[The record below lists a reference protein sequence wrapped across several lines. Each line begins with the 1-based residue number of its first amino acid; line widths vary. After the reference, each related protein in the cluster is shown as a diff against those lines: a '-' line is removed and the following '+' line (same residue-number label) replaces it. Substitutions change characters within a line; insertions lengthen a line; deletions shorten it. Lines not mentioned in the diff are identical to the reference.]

1 MTRREWL
8 FFTPAAGVL
17 RAARPADVPF
27 DRIDTHTHIH
37 RKAPALLAAME
48 QAGWRGLSICDSR
61 AVGGEPS
68 GLEEMTRGTADSS
81 RESKGR
87 LAWATTFDA
96 RGFESPDF
104 GERTIAG
111 LRQHWEQG
119 AVGVKIWKNI
129 GMGIRAKSGEYLLP
143 DHAALTPILEAMQ
156 RAGKTLLAHLAD
168 PNAAWRPLDS
178 AGGGYFKNHPE
189 WHMYGRPGAPAKE
202 AILAARDRVL
212 ARHPKLRVIGCH
224 LGSSE
229 EDLSQVARRLD
240 TYPNFVVDV
249 AARVRYLMRG
259 DREAVRQFLL
269 HYQDRI
275 LYATDFSLGTGDEEG
290 AVKSFLAQHERE
302 WNFFAGAEGV
312 ALPEAVLRKIFHD
325 NAARWLPGIAA

>member
-8 FFTPAAGVL
+8 FLTPAAAVL
-17 RAARPADVPF
+17 HAARPADAPF

-37 RKAPALLAAME
+37 RRAPALLSAME

-61 AVGGEPS
+61 AVGDEPS
-68 GLEEMTRGTADSS
+68 GLEEMIRGTADVS
-81 RESKGR
+81 RESKRR
-87 LAWATTFDA
+87 LVWAATFDA

-104 GERTIAG
+104 PERTIAG
-111 LRQHWEQG
+111 LGQHFKEG
-119 AVGVKIWKNI
+119 ALGAKIWKNI
-129 GMGIRAKSGEYLLP
+129 GMGIRSKSGEYLLP
-143 DHAALTPILEAMQ
+143 DHAALTPILEAIQ

-168 PNAAWRPLDS
+168 PDAAWRPLDP
-178 AGGGYFKNHPE
+178 AQGGYFKNHPE
-189 WHMYGRPGAPAKE
+189 WHMYGRAGAPAKE
-202 AILAARDRVL
+202 AILAARDRIL

-229 EDLSQVARRLD
+229 EDLSQVAKRLD
-240 TYPNFVVDV
+240 AYPNFAVDV

-275 LYATDFSLGTGDEEG
+275 LYATDFSLGPGNDEG
-290 AVKSFLAQHERE
+290 AAKSFLAQHERE
-302 WNFFAGAEGV
+302 WDFFAGAEGV
-312 ALPEAVLRKIFHD
+312 VLPEAVLRKIFRD
-325 NAARWLPGIAA
+325 NAVRWLPGIA